1 MPHARAVTLLALMVL
16 GGVTAVGCGLTD
28 VFSPA
33 GLKSVVVAYQGD
45 TVVAPGATIPFAVTV
60 RVGGALQPTPS
71 LSVTSIDT
79 AILVVTAGQDSLRGV
94 VNGFDTLT
102 IRLVSSIFT
111 DSAPTIRQAIR
122 VKP

>member
-1 MPHARAVTLLALMVL
+1 MPHARVVTLLALIAL

-33 GLKSVVVAYQGD
+33 GLKSIVVAYQGD
-45 TVVAPGATIPFAVTV
+45 SVVAPGATIPFTVTV

-71 LSVTSIDT
+71 LSVISIDT
-79 AILVVTAGQDSLRGV
+79 AILVVTVGQDSLRGV
-94 VNGFDTLT
+94 SIGWDTLT

-122 VKP
+122 VRP